1 MRGQR
6 MDLVSLF
13 CSVDDFWQSFEKE
26 WNQTLIEHGH
36 SKRGPE
42 SKLSISE
49 VMTIIILFHQSNYRT
64 FKHFYHFLTKHMK
77 KYFPSLVSYTR
88 FVAMMKEAFVPL
100 FAYLMSMMGTVTGVS
115 FVDSTSIIICGNKRM
130 DKNKVFKGFAKKG
143 KTTIGWFYGFKLHL
157 IINEKGELLSFL
169 LTPGNIAD
177 VKVLDKLSERV
188 FGKVFGDKGYISSE
202 LGKKLLKRGLEL
214 FTTLKSNMKQ
224 KLISMKDKILLRK
237 RVLIET
243 VNDQLKNISQI
254 EHTRHRS
261 IANFLVNLLSGL
273 AAYALQDKKPCLN
286 LNDDKGL
293 PLMIVA

>member
-1 MRGQR
+1 

-13 CSVDDFWQSFEKE
+13 CSVDDFWQSFEKD
-26 WNQTLIEHGH
+26 WNSNLIENGH

-49 VMTIIILFHQSNYRT
+49 VMTIMILFHQSNYRT
-64 FKHFYHFLTKHMK
+64 FKHFYYFLIKHMK
-77 KYFPSLVSYTR
+77 NYFPNLVSYTR
-88 FVAMMKEAFVPL
+88 FIAMMKEAFVPL
-100 FAYLMSMMGTVTGVS
+100 FAYLMSMMGKVTGIS
-115 FVDSTSIIICGNKRM
+115 FVDSTSIQVCGKKRM
-130 DKNKVFKGFAKKG
+130 DKNKVFKWFAQKG

-169 LTPGNIAD
+169 LTPGNTSD

-188 FGKVFGDKGYISSE
+188 FGKIFGDKGYISSE
-202 LGKKLLKRGLEL
+202 LGKKLLKRGLEI

-224 KLISMKDKILLRK
+224 KLMSMKDKILLRK

-261 IANFLVNLLSGL
+261 VANFLVNLLSGL

-286 LNDDKGL
+286 LDVDEGF
-293 PLMIVA
+293 PLIAA